1 MVEFVAVVT
10 TAFVLQLLALPG
22 EKAQIVIAALATRYD
37 PYAVVAGAT
46 TAFAGWTAL
55 EILVGNALRDALPR
69 VVLDAITGALFVVF
83 AALLL
88 YASRDGAADLAP
100 RSVTDGGYRLSGVLP
115 LEPGRLN
122 GFVPSLSLVGFGEV
136 GDKTQLVT
144 IGLAAQYGA
153 HPGIWVGEMLAIVP
167 VSLATALFFDRLAGR
182 FDTAWLYRISAAVF
196 VLFAAD
202 IAATYLLG
210 WSFLPL

>member
-1 MVEFVAVVT
+1 MVEFVAGVA
-10 TAFVLQLLALPG
+10 TAFALQLLALPG
-22 EKAQIVIAALATRYD
+22 EKAQIIIAALATRYN

-46 TAFAGWTAL
+46 AAFGGWTAL
-55 EILVGNALRDALPR
+55 EIIVGNALRGALSQ
-69 VVLDAITGALFVVF
+69 VLLDAITGTLFVTF
-83 AALLL
+83 AVLLVH
-88 YASRDGAADLAP
+88 ASRDGSADLAP

-115 LEPGRLN
+115 LEPGRLH
-122 GFVPSLSLVGFGEV
+122 GFVPSLSLIGFGEV

-153 HPGIWVGEMLAIVP
+153 HPGIWVGEMLAIIP
-167 VSLATALFFDRLAGR
+167 VSLVNALFFNRLAGR

-210 WSFLPL
+210 ISFLPI